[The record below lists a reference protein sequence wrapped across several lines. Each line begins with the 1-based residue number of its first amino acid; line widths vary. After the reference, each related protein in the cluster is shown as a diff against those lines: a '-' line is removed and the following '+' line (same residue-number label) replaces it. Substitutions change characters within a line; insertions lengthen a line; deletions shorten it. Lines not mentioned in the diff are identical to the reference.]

1 MGARL
6 LIVKVKK
13 DPDGRITDVMLN
25 NGEVYP
31 IDEAISMSREG
42 LIEEIIVKEGE
53 NGREYYR
60 NNPTSLWDDSFYHL
74 PEF

>member
-6 LIVKVKK
+6 LVVKVKK

-25 NGEVYP
+25 NGEVHP
-31 IDEAISMSREG
+31 IDEAISMSRKG
-42 LIEEIIVKEGE
+42 LVEEITVKEGE

-60 NNPTSLWDDSFYHL
+60 NNPTGLGDDSFYHL